1 MTLPIVILLPLFVGT
16 VLAVLSARWGR
27 DAAAWAVAAVT
38 GASLALVLSLAG
50 QVFEGSTIIQSWPWI
65 ADLGFNFSFRLDGFG
80 LLFALL
86 ILCIGLLIIL
96 YARYYLSDEDPIGKF
111 YAYLMMFMSAMLG
124 VVLSEN
130 LLLVIVFWELTS
142 ISSFLLIGYWS
153 HKSESRRGARMAL
166 AVTGGGG
173 LAMLA
178 GFLILGNIAG
188 SFEISDLVAAR
199 EQIQAHPMFI
209 TALVLVLLGI
219 FTKSAQFPFHFWLPE
234 AMAAPTPVS
243 AYLHSATMVKAGVFM
258 AARLYPVL
266 GGVLAFEYMVAGAG
280 LITMA
285 FAAYVAVFKHDL
297 KGLLAY
303 STVSHLGLVMFLI
316 GLSSPLSAVAAVF
329 HIINHAT
336 FKASLFMVAGIID
349 HETGTRDMRKLS
361 GLFKFMPYTATL
373 AMVAAAAMAGV
384 PLMNG
389 FLSKEMFFAESLAL
403 EYLGWFG
410 LMAPLVVTF
419 GGICS
424 VAYSARFVHNVF
436 FNGPARDLPSTPH
449 EPPRFMK
456 IPVELLVV
464 ICIVVGLLPG
474 LTVGPMVARAALDVY
489 GSPLPAYT
497 ISIWHGFNLPLLMSV
512 IALAGGLAMFWMLQH
527 KYQLHLYAPKALTG
541 RALFQGLIK
550 GLLGFAKSITSN
562 LENGSLQRYLALMVV
577 AVVALGAW
585 PFIEHGYQ
593 AGPIASAATTPFA
606 WLIWAIALI
615 AAVATVVMH
624 RVRIVA
630 LILVG
635 VVGLATALVFAYF
648 SAPDLALT
656 QLSVEVVT
664 TALMLLAL
672 VLLPAATPRESSGAR
687 KLRDLGI
694 AVAAGAG
701 VSALAWAAMSRP
713 NETISWY
720 YLTESLPKG
729 GGSNVVNV
737 ILVDFRGFDTFGE
750 LIVLGIAAI
759 GVFALMDGL
768 KVDRKLL
775 PGFLSPTVLSIVA
788 RTLLPFAL
796 LVTVYIFLRG
806 HNFPGG
812 GFIAGLITSVALVMQ
827 FMADGLEPTAKR
839 LKTDFSRVIG
849 VGVLI
854 AGLTGIGSF
863 VFGFPFLT
871 SHTAHPV
878 LPLLGE
884 IAFASAAA
892 FDLGVFLAVVGATM
906 LSISAL
912 AGVSNRE
919 PKGIAKGGA

>member
-1 MTLPIVILLPLFVGT
+1 MTLPIVILLPLVAGT
-16 VLAVLSARWGR
+16 LLAVLAARVGR
-27 DAAAWAVAAVT
+27 NAAAWSVAAVT
-38 GASLALVLSLAG
+38 GTSLALVLSMSG
-50 QVFEGSTIIQSWPWI
+50 QVFAGEKIIQSWPWL
-65 ADLGFNFSFRLDGFG
+65 ADLGFHFSFRLDGFG

-111 YAYLMMFMSAMLG
+111 YAYLMMFMAAMLG

-130 LLLVIVFWELTS
+130 LLLIIVFWELTS

-153 HKSESRRGARMAL
+153 HKPESRRGARMAL

-188 SFEISDLVAAR
+188 SFELSDLIAAR
-199 EQIQAHPMFI
+199 EQIQAHPLFL
-209 TALVLVLLGI
+209 TALCLVLLGI

-266 GGVLAFEYMVAGAG
+266 GGALAFEFLVAGAG
-280 LITMA
+280 LVTMA

-329 HIINHAT
+329 HIINHAA
-336 FKASLFMVAGIID
+336 FKASLFMIAGIVD
-349 HETGTRDMRKLS
+349 HEAGTRDMRRLS
-361 GLFKFMPYTATL
+361 GLFRLMPHTATL

-389 FLSKEMFFAESLAL
+389 FLSKEMFFTESLNL
-403 EYLGWFG
+403 GYLGWFG
-410 LMAPLVVTF
+410 MLAPVVVTF

-424 VAYSARFVHNVF
+424 VAYSARLIHNVF
-436 FNGPARDLPSTPH
+436 FNGPAKDLPHAPH
-449 EPPRFMK
+449 EPPRLMK

-474 LTVGPMVARAALDVY
+474 LTVAPMVMRAALDVY
-489 GSPLPAYT
+489 GAPLPDYT
-497 ISIWHGFNLPLLMSV
+497 IAIWHGFNLPLLMSV
-512 IALAGGLAMFWMLQH
+512 IALVGGLAMFWMLQN
-527 KYQLHLYAPKALTG
+527 KFNLHLYAPKALTG
-541 RALFQGLIK
+541 RALFQGFIE
-550 GLLGFAKSITSN
+550 GLLGTAKAITARF
-562 LENGSLQRYLALMVV
+562 ETGSLQRYLALMVA
-577 AVVALGAW
+577 AVVLLGAW
-585 PFIEHGYQ
+585 PFMKHGYQ
-593 AGPIASAATTPFA
+593 AGPVESLSTTPVA
-606 WLIWAIALI
+606 WILWALTLVCAV
-615 AAVATVVMH
+615 AAVLMH

-630 LILVG
+630 VILVG

-672 VLLPAATPRESSGAR
+672 ALLPAATPRESSGGR
-687 KLRDLGI
+687 KLRDALI
-694 AVAAGAG
+694 AIAAGAG
-701 VSALAWAAMSRP
+701 VCALAWAAMTRP

-720 YLTESLPKG
+720 YLAESLPRG

-768 KVDRKLL
+768 KIDRKLL
-775 PGFLSPTVLSIVA
+775 PGYLSPTLLSIAA
-788 RTLLPFAL
+788 RTMLPFAL

-806 HNFPGG
+806 HNLPGG

-839 LKTDFSRVIG
+839 LKTDFSKVIG
-849 VGVLI
+849 LGVLI

-878 LPLLGE
+878 IPLLGE
-884 IAFASAAA
+884 IALASAAA

-906 LSISAL
+906 LSIAAL
-912 AGVSNRE
+912 AGASNRAT
-919 PKGIAKGGA
+919 PGAVKEAI